1 MTTFALLVLGAPHST
16 AAEQSAWHF
25 AQAAVA
31 AGHRVFRVFFF
42 HDGVQCGN
50 ALQLPEPQ
58 QPSVP
63 SRWQQLARDH
73 QVDLVVCIA
82 SAMRRGVTN
91 AEEASRHQLGA
102 GNLAEGFDLSGLG
115 QWVEASIL
123 ADRVVTFGP

>member
-25 AQAAVA
+25 AKAAVT
-31 AGHRVFRVFFF
+31 AGHRLFRVFFF
-42 HDGVQCGN
+42 HDAVHAGN
-50 ALQLPEPQ
+50 ALQLPSPQ
-58 QPSVP
+58 ESSVP

-73 QVDLVVCIA
+73 HVDLVVCIA
-82 SAMRRGVTN
+82 SAMKRGVTN
-91 AEEASRHQLGA
+91 TEEAERHQLGA

-115 QWVEASIL
+115 QWVEACIL

>member
-31 AGHRVFRVFFF
+31 TGHKVFRVFFF
-42 HDGVQCGN
+42 HDGIQCGN
-50 ALQLPEPQ
+50 ALQLPAPQ
-58 QPSVP
+58 ETAVP
-63 SRWQQLARDH
+63 VRWQQLARDH
-73 QVDLVVCIA
+73 HIDLVVCIA
-82 SAMRRGVTN
+82 SAMKRGVTN
-91 AEEASRHQLGA
+91 AEEAERHQLGV

-115 QWVEASIL
+115 QWVEACIL